1 MDSLVMQKLDLKD
14 SLKVP
19 IESIDDFLIITSDK
33 SCSCRELDLD
43 KAREL
48 NESPFQLLEGS
59 FYDFEFESTTTHT
72 LSCSFQNI
80 VVPHSRKPFRGRI
93 IPNVFVGTL
102 TIAIVEIGT
111 KNETQKITLEVLATK
126 FDDIIDQ
133 SYRESYRLMLE
144 DITDKATDILFQI
157 NSPIKQS
164 VTFDYDQN
172 YRTLYQ
178 RFSFI
183 QSLVNN
189 EDFENAIFQIEKNP
203 TVKWNSVNEEITST
217 SIKRINRSVVQQLVS
232 RSNRIRINDQLSHA
246 IHLDSLPAKIS
257 TSKKVESIDT
267 NENQFIKHVLLVFSQ
282 FTNDCFNAFQKAN
295 YNQQASEA
303 KLITQKLEGYLYR
316 NFFKEISP
324 INVLHLNSPV
334 LQRKAG
340 YREVLKRWLQFDLAA
355 KLIWS
360 GGDDV
365 YAAGK
370 KDIAKLYEY
379 WLFFKL
385 LHLFQEHFNIE
396 KNELSKLI
404 VPSKDKLSLQ
414 LKEGIETAL
423 SGSFVSK
430 GRHMQMKFCYNREF
444 KKSAYPNSGSW
455 TINLNPDYTLSIWPD
470 GITETQ
476 AEIEELIVHIHFDA
490 KYKVEQFFEALNSED
505 SETKKEKKTRY
516 KNVDIWKMH
525 AYKDA
530 IRRTGGAYILYPG
543 DKSLKEYGFHEI
555 IPGLGAFTVHPSK
568 INDGTEEL
576 RTFIA
581 DIIEHFA
588 DRTSQR
594 EKLAFRTFDIHK
606 EKPADIDKLNFS
618 VPQNTGALRGFFPD
632 ETSIIVG
639 YCKSPEHYDWVLK
652 NGKYNFRMNSD
663 SGSLKIT
670 SEVIKASYLLLHMK
684 GEDISS
690 RLFKIE
696 PNQFEVFTKDHLVS
710 LGYPNSPT
718 QEVYLMTKID
728 KNIEEEFR
736 NIRFDLSKLS
746 NYKSSSNKY
755 LPFTVNLN
763 DLLKTIQNLDE

>member
-33 SCSCRELDLD
+33 SFSCRELDFD

-48 NESPFQLLEGS
+48 NESSFQLLEGN

-111 KNETQKITLEVLATK
+111 KKETQKITLEVLATK
-126 FDDIIDQ
+126 FDNEIDQ

-157 NSPIKQS
+157 NSPIQQS

-203 TVKWNSVNEEITST
+203 TVKWNSINEEITST

-232 RSNRIRINDQLSHA
+232 RSNRIRINDQLSQA

-303 KLITQKLEGYLYR
+303 KIITQKLEGYLYR

-324 INVLHLNSPV
+324 IKGLHLNSPV

-365 YAAGK
+365 YGAGK

-385 LHLFQEHFNIE
+385 LHLFQEHFSIE

-404 VPSKDKLSLQ
+404 VASKDKLSLQ

-470 GITETQ
+470 GIEETQ

-490 KYKVEQFFEALNSED
+490 KYKVEHFFETINSED
-505 SETKKEKKTRY
+505 SETQKEKKTRY

-555 IPGLGAFTVHPSK
+555 IPGLGAFTVRPSK

-594 EKLAFRTFDIHK
+594 EKLAYRTFDIYKNIPDKHYTLS
-606 EKPADIDKLNFS
+606 EFQPAAIGENRD
-618 VPQNTGALRGFFPD
+618 FFAD
-632 ETSIIVG
+632 EATVLIG
-639 YCKSPEHYDWVLK
+639 YYRSPEHLK
-652 NGKYNFRMNSD
+652 WILENRIYNFRISSKN
-663 SGSLKIT
+663 GNLSLTKDT
-670 SEVIKASYLLLHMK
+670 LNARYLLLHSN
-684 GEDISS
+684 GEQSS
-690 RLFKIE
+690 SLLYKINIQEFVVKTKSDLIKLKYPSE
-696 PNQFEVFTKDHLVS
+696 PSQELYLTITINLEIENELKDHTWNFQNL
-710 LGYPNSPT
+710 NS
-718 QEVYLMTKID
+718 YK
-728 KNIEEEFR
+728 R
-736 NIRFDLSKLS
+736 GRLSA
-746 NYKSSSNKY
+746 
-755 LPFTVNLN
+755 LPFTALFK
-763 DLLKTIQNLDE
+763 DFLKVRME

>member
-1 MDSLVMQKLDLKD
+1 MDSLVMQKPDLKD
-14 SLKVP
+14 TLRIP
-19 IESIDDFLIITSDK
+19 IESINDFLIITSDK
-33 SCSCRELDLD
+33 SSSCIELEIE

-48 NESPFQLLEGS
+48 NESPFQLLEGC
-59 FYDFEFESTTTHT
+59 FYDFEFESTMTHT

-80 VVPHSRKPFRGRI
+80 VVPHTRKPFRGRI

-111 KNETQKITLEVLATK
+111 KKETQKITLEVLATK
-126 FDDIIDQ
+126 FDNELDQ

-157 NSPIKQS
+157 NSPIQQS

-203 TVKWNSVNEEITST
+203 TVKWNSINEEITST

-232 RSNRIRINDQLSHA
+232 RSNRIRINDKLANA
-246 IHLDSLPAKIS
+246 IHLNSLPAKIS

-295 YNQQASEA
+295 YIQQAAEA
-303 KLITQKLEGYLYR
+303 KLITQKLEGHLQSY
-316 NFFKEISP
+316 FFKEISP
-324 INVLHLNSPV
+324 IKGLHLNSPV

-340 YREVLKRWLQFDLAA
+340 YREVLRRWLQFDLAA

-365 YAAGK
+365 YLAGK

-396 KNELSKLI
+396 KNELSNLMVVSNDKLI
-404 VPSKDKLSLQ
+404 LQ

-423 SGSFVSK
+423 SGSFISK
-430 GRHMQMKFCYNREF
+430 GRQMQMKFCYNREF
-444 KKSAYPNSGSW
+444 KKTAYTNSGSW

-470 GITETQ
+470 GISETQ

-490 KYKVEQFFEALNSED
+490 KYKVEHFFETVNSED
-505 SETKKEKKTRY
+505 SEPQREKKSRY

-543 DKSLKEYGFHEI
+543 DKTKKDIGFHEI
-555 IPGLGAFTVHPSK
+555 IPGLGAFTVRPSR

-576 RTFIA
+576 RTFITEV
-581 DIIEHFA
+581 IEHFSI
-588 DRTSQR
+588 RSSQR
-594 EKLAFRTFDIHK
+594 EKLAYHTFEILK
-606 EKPADIDKLNFS
+606 KKPVIENGMNLIYPEN
-618 VPQNTGALRGFFPD
+618 QGENRGLFVD
-632 ETSIIVG
+632 ETFVIIG
-639 YCKSPEHYDWVLK
+639 YYK
-652 NGKYNFRMNSD
+652 NDDHLNWIIENEIYNFRMNSKR
-663 SGSLKIT
+663 GSLKIT
-670 SEVIKASYLLLHMK
+670 NETTTAKYILLHSGGDEK
-684 GEDISS
+684 SNKF
-690 RLFKIE
+690 FKIIGDG
-696 PNQFEVFTKDHLVS
+696 FTIMTKDKLIEVN
-710 LGYPNSPT
+710 YPNPT
-718 QEVYLMTKID
+718 QDLYLTTKIS
-728 KNIEEEFR
+728 KIIEEELKGFSVD
-736 NIRFDLSKLS
+736 FKKLK
-746 NYKSSSNKY
+746 NYKSGRNSA
-755 LPFTVNLN
+755 LPFTAS
-763 DLLKTIQNLDE
+763 LKEVLQAKIIP

>member
-1 MDSLVMQKLDLKD
+1 
-14 SLKVP
+14 
-19 IESIDDFLIITSDK
+19 
-33 SCSCRELDLD
+33 
-43 KAREL
+43 
-48 NESPFQLLEGS
+48 
-59 FYDFEFESTTTHT
+59 
-72 LSCSFQNI
+72 
-80 VVPHSRKPFRGRI
+80 
-93 IPNVFVGTL
+93 
-102 TIAIVEIGT
+102 
-111 KNETQKITLEVLATK
+111 
-126 FDDIIDQ
+126 
-133 SYRESYRLMLE
+133 
-144 DITDKATDILFQI
+144 I
-157 NSPIKQS
+157 NSPVQQS

-172 YRTLYQ
+172 FITLYQ

-203 TVKWNSVNEEITST
+203 TVKWNSINEEITST

-232 RSNRIRINDQLSHA
+232 RSNRIRINDELSRT
-246 IHLDSLPAKIS
+246 IHLESLPAKIS

-295 YNQQASEA
+295 YNQQATEA
-303 KLITQKLEGYLYR
+303 KIITQKLEGYLSR

-324 INVLHLNSPV
+324 INGLHLNSPV

-365 YAAGK
+365 YDAGK
-370 KDIAKLYEY
+370 KNIAKLYEY

-385 LHLFQEHFNIE
+385 LNLFQEHFSIE

-404 VPSKDKLSLQ
+404 VASNDKLSLQ
-414 LKEGIETAL
+414 LKEGNETAL

-430 GRHMQMKFCYNREF
+430 GRRMQMKFCYNREF
-444 KKSAYPNSGSW
+444 KKTAYPDSGSW

-490 KYKVEQFFEALNSED
+490 KYKVEHFFETVNSED
-505 SETKKEKKTRY
+505 SEPQREKKTRY

-543 DKSLKEYGFHEI
+543 DKSKKEYGFHEI
-555 IPGLGAFTVHPSK
+555 IPGLGAFTVRPSK

-576 RTFIA
+576 RTFIS
-581 DIIEHFA
+581 DIIKHFA

-594 EKLAFRTFDIHK
+594 EKLAYRTFDIHK
-606 EKPADIDKLNFS
+606 EKPVDNDVSNFS
-618 VPQNTGALRGFFPD
+618 MPQNTGALRGFFPD
-632 ETSIIVG
+632 QTSIIVG
-639 YCKSPEHYDWVLK
+639 YCKSKEHFDWILE
-652 NGKYNFRMNSD
+652 NGIYNFRMNSNR
-663 SGSLKIT
+663 GSLKIT
-670 SEVIKASYLLLHMK
+670 SDVIKASYLLLHMK
-684 GEDISS
+684 DEVLTSK
-690 RLFKIE
+690 LFKIKQ
-696 PNQFEVFTKDHLVS
+696 NKFEVFSKEKLES
-710 LGYPNSPT
+710 LNYPSEPS
-718 QEVYLMTKID
+718 QEMYLIATID
-728 KNIEEEFR
+728 ENIEKEYKNITFNLEQLPSYKHGR
-736 NIRFDLSKLS
+736 NSAIPFTTNFSELS
-746 NYKSSSNKY
+746 N
-755 LPFTVNLN
+755 
-763 DLLKTIQNLDE
+763 TIQNLEE

>member
-14 SLKVP
+14 TLRVP
-19 IESIDDFLIITSDK
+19 IESIDDFLIIISDK
-33 SCSCRELDLD
+33 SSSCRELDID
-43 KAREL
+43 EAREL
-48 NESPFQLLEGS
+48 NESPYQLLEGS

-72 LSCSFQNI
+72 LSCSFQNV
-80 VVPHSRKPFRGRI
+80 VVPHSKKLFRGRI

-102 TIAIVEIGT
+102 TISVVEIIT
-111 KNETQKITLEVLATK
+111 KKETQKISLEVLATK
-126 FDDIIDQ
+126 FDDKIDQ
-133 SYRESYRLMLE
+133 SYRLSYRLMLE
-144 DITDKATDILFQI
+144 DITEKATDILFQI
-157 NSPIKQS
+157 NSPVNQS

-172 YRTLYQ
+172 YQTLYQ

-189 EDFENAIFQIEKNP
+189 EDFENAILQIEKNP
-203 TVKWNSVNEEITST
+203 TVKWNSTKEEITST

-232 RSNRIRINDQLSHA
+232 RSNRIRINDELSRT
-246 IHLDSLPAKIS
+246 IHLESLPAKIS
-257 TSKKVESIDT
+257 TSKKVESLDT

-282 FTNDCFNAFQKAN
+282 FTNDCFNAFRKAN

-303 KLITQKLEGYLYR
+303 KIITQKLEGYLHR

-324 INVLHLNSPV
+324 IKGLHLNSPV

-340 YREVLKRWLQFDLAA
+340 YREVLKRWLQLDLAA

-370 KDIAKLYEY
+370 KNIAKLYEY

-385 LHLFQEHFNIE
+385 LNLFQEHFSIE

-404 VPSKDKLSLQ
+404 ITSKDKLSLQ

-423 SGSFVSK
+423 SGTFVSK
-430 GRHMQMKFCYNREF
+430 GRRMQMKFCYNREF
-444 KKSAYPNSGSW
+444 KKSAYPDSGSW

-470 GITETQ
+470 GISETQ

-490 KYKVEQFFEALNSED
+490 KYKVEQFFETMNSED
-505 SETKKEKKTRY
+505 SEPQREKKTRY

-543 DKSLKEYGFHEI
+543 DKSLKEHGFHEI
-555 IPGLGAFTVHPSK
+555 IPGLGAFTVRPSK

-594 EKLAFRTFDIHK
+594 EKLAFRTFEILKDKPLK
-606 EKPADIDKLNFS
+606 EDNVNLVYPENQGENRALFADEAF
-618 VPQNTGALRGFFPD
+618 V
-632 ETSIIVG
+632 IVG
-639 YCKSPEHYDWVLK
+639 YYK
-652 NGKYNFRMNSD
+652 NEDHLNWILNNEIYNFRMNSKR
-663 SGSLKIT
+663 GSLKIDKET
-670 SEVIKASYLLLHMK
+670 TNAKYVLLHSKGDKNSDKLYKISGDGFTIMSKEKLLELNYPNPTQDIYLTTKILSYLENELI
-684 GEDISS
+684 GISID
-690 RLFKIE
+690 FK
-696 PNQFEVFTKDHLVS
+696 NLK
-710 LGYPNSPT
+710 
-718 QEVYLMTKID
+718 
-728 KNIEEEFR
+728 
-736 NIRFDLSKLS
+736 
-746 NYKSSSNKY
+746 NYKSGRDSA
-755 LPFTVNLN
+755 LPFIAS
-763 DLLKTIQNLDE
+763 LKEILENKIIQ

>member
-14 SLKVP
+14 TLRVP
-19 IESIDDFLIITSDK
+19 IESINDFLIITSDK
-33 SCSCRELDLD
+33 TASCRELDLD
-43 KAREL
+43 KAREF
-48 NESPFQLLEGS
+48 NESPFQLLEGN
-59 FYDFEFESTTTHT
+59 FYDFEFESTTRHT
-72 LSCSFQNI
+72 LSCSFQNV
-80 VVPHSRKPFRGRI
+80 VVPHSKKPFRGRI
-93 IPNVFVGTL
+93 IPNIFVGTL
-102 TIAIVEIGT
+102 TIAILEIET
-111 KNETQKITLEVLATK
+111 KKETQKIILEVLATK
-126 FDDIIDQ
+126 FDNEIDQ

-144 DITDKATDILFQI
+144 EITDKATDILFQI
-157 NSPIKQS
+157 NSPVQQS
-164 VTFDYDQN
+164 ITFDYDQN

-203 TVKWNSVNEEITST
+203 TVKWNSINEEITST
-217 SIKRINRSVVQQLVS
+217 SIKRINRNVVQQLVS
-232 RSNRIRINDQLSHA
+232 KSNRIRINNELSRT
-246 IHLDSLPAKIS
+246 IKLEFLPAKIS
-257 TSKKVESIDT
+257 TSQKVESIDT

-282 FTNDCFNAFQKAN
+282 FTNDCYNAFKMAN

-303 KLITQKLEGYLYR
+303 KIITQKLEGYMYR

-324 INVLHLNSPV
+324 IKGLHLNSPM

-365 YAAGK
+365 YSAGK

-385 LHLFQEHFNIE
+385 LNLFQKHFSIE

-404 VPSKDKLSLQ
+404 VITKDNLSLQ

-455 TINLNPDYTLSIWPD
+455 TINLNPDYTLSIWPE

-490 KYKVEQFFEALNSED
+490 KYKVEHFFETVNSTD
-505 SETKKEKKTRY
+505 SDIQREKKARY
-516 KNVDIWKMH
+516 KNIDIWKMH
-525 AYKDA
+525 TYKDA

-543 DKSLKEYGFHEI
+543 DKSKKEIGFHEI
-555 IPGLGAFTVHPSK
+555 IPGLGAFTVRPSK
-568 INDGTEEL
+568 VNDGTDEL
-576 RTFIA
+576 RAFIS

-594 EKLAFRTFDIHK
+594 EKLAYRTFDIHK
-606 EKPADIDKLNFS
+606 NIPDLKYVQSEFQPESSGENRDFFADEATVLI
-618 VPQNTGALRGFFPD
+618 
-632 ETSIIVG
+632 G
-639 YCKSPEHYDWVLK
+639 YYRSPEHLK
-652 NGKYNFRMNSD
+652 WIVENGIYNFRINSKN
-663 SGSLKIT
+663 GNLSLTKDTLNARYI
-670 SEVIKASYLLLHMK
+670 LLHTD
-684 GEDISS
+684 GEKSTS
-690 RLFKIE
+690 HLFKINVQEFVIKTKSDLKKLNYPTE
-696 PNQFEVFTKDHLVS
+696 PSQELYLTIAINLEIENELKDQTWIFTNLDYYKK
-710 LGYPNSPT
+710 G
-718 QEVYLMTKID
+718 
-728 KNIEEEFR
+728 R
-736 NIRFDLSKLS
+736 LSA
-746 NYKSSSNKY
+746 
-755 LPFTVNLN
+755 LPFTVLFK
-763 DLLKTIQNLDE
+763 DFQKIRVI